1 MGQTSRDIAGAL
13 NFRSG
18 LVPMAFDAEP
28 AKEPERIRF
37 ASTEA
42 KTPAQR
48 RREAAEAEAAK
59 KTAQDDDMSDM
70 GMTGDPPTSEAQRKA
85 MWAAKSGNSTL
96 GIPQS
101 VGAEFA
107 KADPGGKL
115 PSHAKDRE
123 IEFAPDK
130 LYGVQTPDGGTGG
143 PDNAVRVH
151 DKQTD
156 YEPRK
161 GRWGGRAGHSMAKD
175 GGPGSGPQEGERKS
189 LAELHPGKFSQTRQ
203 SGIERQREID
213 QERGG
218 YWKGNL
224 KARDGRWGGRAHDA
238 GLGLETEKAE
248 NNDAGTGAKLEESA
262 GRRGGRASP
271 HLKSGQAL
279 DGGPG
284 SGPQPGGGSGYAK
297 PEHGDLHKSFQ
308 ISGRGTFK
316 DYNEAAR
323 EGRKYA
329 RYLGKEVGLE
339 KANEFGKT
347 VYNVKPLPNKEN
359 RYGHEARMEVLSH
372 HDPL

>member
-18 LVPMAFDAEP
+18 LVPMAFDVEP

-143 PDNAVRVH
+143 PDNAVKVH

-161 GRWGGRAGHSMAKD
+161 GRWGGRVGHSMAKD
-175 GGPGSGPQEGERKS
+175 ASGP
-189 LAELHPGKFSQTRQ
+189 
-203 SGIERQREID
+203 
-213 QERGG
+213 
-218 YWKGNL
+218 
-224 KARDGRWGGRAHDA
+224 
-238 GLGLETEKAE
+238 GLETEKAE
-248 NNDAGTGAKLEESA
+248 NNESGTGAELEESA

-271 HLKSGQAL
+271 HLRSGQGM

-284 SGPQPGGGSGYAK
+284 SGPQTGGGEKTQKSPKEMTNAELIEATGGLKKNYSIEPGG
-297 PEHGDLHKSFQ
+297 
-308 ISGRGTFK
+308 R
-316 DYNEAAR
+316 R
-323 EGRKYA
+323 
-329 RYLGKEVGLE
+329 
-339 KANEFGKT
+339 
-347 VYNVKPLPNKEN
+347 VY
-359 RYGHEARMEVLSH
+359 
-372 HDPL
+372 HD